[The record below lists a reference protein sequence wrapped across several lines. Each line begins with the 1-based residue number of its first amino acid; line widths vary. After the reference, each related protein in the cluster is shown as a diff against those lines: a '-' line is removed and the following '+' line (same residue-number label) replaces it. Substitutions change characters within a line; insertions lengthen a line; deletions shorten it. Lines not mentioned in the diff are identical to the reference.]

1 MSVKG
6 GHYPPAPTAL
16 AVNRFVVWAQMVLL
30 ACVLFGEA
38 LCAVLKVPVPGWM
51 KDLHANK
58 FQSAMMT
65 YVFGNFISTNALN
78 TGAFEVF
85 FDGDLISSKLST
97 GALPKIDVIF
107 NAIRDKSS

>member
-1 MSVKG
+1 M
-6 GHYPPAPTAL
+6 
-16 AVNRFVVWAQMVLL
+16 NRFVVWAQMVVL
-30 ACVLFGEA
+30 ACVLVGETV
-38 LCAVLKVPVPGWM
+38 CAVLQVPVPGWM
-51 KDLHANK
+51 KDLHSNK

-107 NAIRDKSS
+107 KAIRDKSS

>member
-1 MSVKG
+1 
-6 GHYPPAPTAL
+6 
-16 AVNRFVVWAQMVLL
+16 
-30 ACVLFGEA
+30 
-38 LCAVLKVPVPGWM
+38 
-51 KDLHANK
+51 
-58 FQSAMMT
+58 MMT